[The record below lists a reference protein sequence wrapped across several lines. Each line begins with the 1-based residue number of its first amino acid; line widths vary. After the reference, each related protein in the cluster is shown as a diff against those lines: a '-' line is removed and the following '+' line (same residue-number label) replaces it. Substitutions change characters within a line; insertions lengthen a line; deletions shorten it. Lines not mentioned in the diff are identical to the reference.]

1 MCLVCLF
8 FDPEKALVIR
18 RTKKVGII
26 KATSLFILDKKT
38 ERVFDTSRHIRNDR
52 VDMPNVISVTS

>member
-18 RTKKVGII
+18 RTEKVGII
-26 KATSLFILDKKT
+26 KATPLFILDKKLN
-38 ERVFDTSRHIRNDR
+38 VFLTL
-52 VDMPNVISVTS
+52 VDVLGMIE